1 MARIDLSTSVEQD
14 QLVDAFSSLYSK
26 HSTPER
32 VRAAEPVGF
41 DAALWAQLGGL
52 GTTAMAVG
60 EEHGGWGAT
69 VLDLALIAEQQG
81 RFVAP
86 APVVET
92 QVAARLLAAAGPPGA
107 DVLAAVLAGERL
119 VTLALHPVGRDGRA
133 GLVPAGAVADAA
145 IVLVEDRLLLV
156 PLSDAVRTTVENLGS
171 MPLADIDVRSA
182 LSGASDGPEGPGGSR
197 SGGVAPTTASD
208 GGDAGKPAVGPA
220 GVAPHAA
227 GVRTAAASTGDVG
240 GGVVELASG
249 ADAAA
254 LLDAAI
260 DDWLVLT
267 AAALVGIGARALEL
281 GVEYVKERKA
291 WGVPIGSFQAVAHP
305 LADAATA
312 VDGSRVLAYKAAW
325 AADEQPER
333 AGELA
338 AMAFA
343 HAAGAARDA
352 TYRSLHFHGGY
363 GFMMEYDVQLLYRRA
378 RAWANVWG
386 EPAAAY
392 RRVADK
398 RYGPIG
404 SDGGDR

>member
-1 MARIDLSTSVEQD
+1 MPQIDLSTSVEQD

-41 DAALWAQLGGL
+41 DAALWAQLGEL

-69 VLDLALIAEQQG
+69 VLDLALVAEQQG

-86 APVVET
+86 APVIEA

-107 DVLAAVLAGERL
+107 AALAAMLAGERL
-119 VTLALHPVGRDGRA
+119 VTLALHPAGRDGRA

-145 IVLVEDRLLLV
+145 IVLVGDRLVLV
-156 PLSDAVRTTVENLGS
+156 PLTGGDGLRTTVENLGS
-171 MPLADIDVRSA
+171 MPLADVDV
-182 LSGASDGPEGPGGSR
+182 
-197 SGGVAPTTASD
+197 
-208 GGDAGKPAVGPA
+208 
-220 GVAPHAA
+220 
-227 GVRTAAASTGDVG
+227 TAALASSSSPDD
-240 GGVVELASG
+240 VVELASG
-249 ADAAA
+249 PAAVA
-254 LLDAAI
+254 LLDAAL

-267 AAALVGIGARALEL
+267 AAALVGVGARALEL
-281 GVEYVKERKA
+281 GVDYVKERKA
-291 WGVPIGSFQAVAHP
+291 WGVPIGTFQAVAHP
-305 LADAATA
+305 LADSATA

-343 HAAGAARDA
+343 HAAESARDA

-398 RYGPIG
+398 RYGPAG
-404 SDGGDR
+404 SARPDGGAR